1 MKRKKMMTWTWTWL
15 NASATA
21 LNATF
26 QLLVIYRLVF
36 NPRDV
41 RDHLKSHKYKKIQ
54 VIALNIC
61 YTLLRLLVITTLFL
75 MVFTKDP
82 EKLN

>member
-1 MKRKKMMTWTWTWL
+1 MAWQLIWR
-15 NASATA
+15 NVRAATA
-21 LNATF
+21 LNATL
-26 QLLVIYRLVF
+26 QLLVILVF
-36 NPRDV
+36 NPRDA

-75 MVFTKDP
+75 MVFMKDP
-82 EKLN
+82 DKLN